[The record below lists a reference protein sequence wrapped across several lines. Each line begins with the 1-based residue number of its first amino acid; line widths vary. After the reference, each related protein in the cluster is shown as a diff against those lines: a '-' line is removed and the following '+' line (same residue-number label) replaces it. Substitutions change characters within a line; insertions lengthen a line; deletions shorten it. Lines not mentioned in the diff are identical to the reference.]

1 MAPHLPP
8 NPLPLPRCG
17 RGRGRV
23 APSPSSWPTS
33 APTRGKEGVR
43 AALTFPPTPFRSHTG
58 RGRGEDEQSSS
69 DPAPASFN
77 DAAFIHQITPLPQ
90 RGRGAGGE
98 GSPHLPPQ
106 PLPLLHGE
114 RPGGDEQSSS
124 DPAPASHQITPLP
137 QRGRGAG
144 GEGSPHLP
152 PNPLPLPH
160 GERQGGRGGLVRKHG
175 GPRTQWSNMHG
186 TSLMQHP
193 GF

>member
-1 MAPHLPP
+1 M
-8 NPLPLPRCG
+8 
-17 RGRGRV
+17 

-43 AALTFPPTPFRSHTG
+43 AALTFPPSPCRSSTG

-98 GSPHLPPQ
+98 GSPHLPPN

-114 RPGGDEQSSS
+114 RQGGDEQSSS

-144 GEGSPHLP
+144 GEGYPQRGRGARGEGSPSP
-152 PNPLPLPH
+152 SPSSSTRRERRGDVRSRGDPAAVQITPLPQ
-160 GERQGGRGGLVRKHG
+160 RGRGAG
-175 GPRTQWSNMHG
+175 GEGYPYII
-186 TSLMQHP
+186 SLRR
-193 GF
+193 

>member
-98 GSPHLPPQ
+98 GSPHLPPN

-114 RPGGDEQSSS
+114 RK
-124 DPAPASHQITPLP
+124 
-137 QRGRGAG
+137 
-144 GEGSPHLP
+144 
-152 PNPLPLPH
+152 
-160 GERQGGRGGLVRKHG
+160 GGRGGLVRKHG
-175 GPRTQWSNMHG
+175 GPRTQWSDMHG